1 MPEEVEVALGN
12 SERIGVDLMEQLI
25 KTNQRCQMFEQGEGI
40 VVGVSGGPDSLALLH
55 ALLTLRE
62 SWQLRLI
69 AVHVHHGLRGAAADA
84 DADFVRLFCLNHE
97 VPFYLFEADV
107 SAMAKAS
114 GASFEMEGRRLRYEA
129 FEQVAQEEGCSKI
142 AVAQNLNDQCET
154 VLMRLF
160 RGTGIKGLGGIL
172 PVRDGRIIRPLI
184 EVPRTVIDAYCKDN
198 DLEPRQDHTNF
209 EADYE
214 RNRIRLEVIPY
225 LEKHFNPRLTE
236 TLARTADLLREDE
249 QLLERVTQEVYE
261 AIKLPLAESAD
272 FKAGM
277 SLKGFSN
284 YEPALK
290 RRLIRCLAREA
301 CGGVLTDFSQAHTE
315 ATLVL
320 ASGVEGS
327 KSLQLGVVE
336 AERVY
341 DVLWMRG
348 LSLEQ
353 RIDSESLRDHAGSV
367 GSEGEAVNQPSPA
380 HKIWEVRIEEITH
393 GQWSQR
399 RGATDGIAVDL
410 DLLQGALH
418 VRYREPGDRFKP
430 FGMKESKKLKRF
442 MIDEKIPEAQR
453 HKIPLVCDENRIIW
467 VYGYRMSEEV
477 RVGQSTARIGWMT
490 LRRLE

>member
-1 MPEEVEVALGN
+1 MEVALVD
-12 SERIGVDLMEQLI
+12 SEVLGVDLVAQLI
-25 KTNQRCQMFEQGEGI
+25 KTNQRYQMFEQGESI

-62 SWQLRLI
+62 SWGLRLV

-84 DADFVRLFCLNHE
+84 DAAFVRLFCLNHE
-97 VPFYLFEADV
+97 VPFYLFEADI
-107 SAMAKAS
+107 SALSRES
-114 GASFEMEGRRLRYEA
+114 GASFEMEGRKFRYEA
-129 FEQVAQEEGCSKI
+129 FDQVALEEGCAKI

-160 RGTGIKGLGGIL
+160 RGAGLKGLGGIL

-184 EVPRTVIDAYCKDN
+184 EVPRTAIEAYCSQN
-198 DLEPRQDHTNF
+198 DLEPRMDHTNL

-225 LEKHFNPRLTE
+225 LESHFNPRLAD
-236 TLARTADLLREDE
+236 TLSRTADLFREDE
-249 QLLERVTQEVYE
+249 RLLERVTQEAYE
-261 AIKLPLAESAD
+261 SIRLPGASAS
-272 FKAGM
+272 KHEAGM
-277 SLKGFSN
+277 SLKTFSG

-290 RRLIRCLAREA
+290 RRLIRHLAREA

-315 ATLVL
+315 AALEL
-320 ASGVEGS
+320 AMRHEGS

-341 DVLWMRG
+341 DVLRMRRLG
-348 LSLEQ
+348 AECLN
-353 RIDSESLRDHAGSV
+353 DSETALGLQLSHCEENPL
-367 GSEGEAVNQPSPA
+367 E
-380 HKIWEVRIEEITH
+380 WEVLVEPVTRE
-393 GQWSQR
+393 QWQLR
-399 RGATDGIAVDL
+399 RVNSNGIAVDL
-410 DLLQGALH
+410 DVLQGALR
-418 VRYREPGDRFKP
+418 VRYREAGDRFKP

-477 RVGQSTARIGWMT
+477 RVGQSTVRIGWLT
-490 LRRLE
+490 LRRKA